1 MDYLIS
7 GISFTALS
15 VVAVFA
21 FAYYRRWQETARDYE
36 SALGQLHSLRE
47 FTEASA
53 HYGAGNFSPDGLVIV
68 NSEGT
73 IVQSNLQMQ
82 TLFECSAEEL
92 TGSDLSS
99 LFPNNRMLNLEDL
112 RPGASQTKRMIMAMD
127 GIGDRFQ
134 GLRKDGTYFS
144 AEIAILRGEF
154 ELNDLFAVSI
164 RDISDRIQVA
174 MGFLETTLDA
184 IFAYDIETMA
194 FIYAN
199 KGAEKQFGYS
209 RDELLTMQPQEIID
223 KQSWSIFKEQ
233 YERAVCGDSDQ
244 ARRTIIFETRAG
256 DKRTVEISMHFVDH
270 DANSYVVSTGRDVTD
285 RIQALNDV
293 EVKSIE
299 LQKLNLQLQSERE
312 NLEAEVKDRTKQL
325 EKAWKRAEEANHAKS
340 SFLASMS
347 HEIRTPMNGVVGMIE
362 LLLGSSLDEDQRQK
376 LLTVQ
381 DSSQSLL
388 TIIDEILDF
397 SKVEAGRIELSRDDV
412 NLRELTKSV
421 YNSLLPLADRSG
433 VKLGMYHDPSLPP
446 QILSDI
452 TRLRQIINNIVGNAI
467 KFSGSQEQQGE
478 VQLRFENT
486 GNNVMRIV
494 VEDNGIGISRDA
506 LQSIFE
512 PFEQESESTV
522 KHFGGTGLGL
532 PITKALVEKMNG
544 VIQVVS
550 RQSEFTRFTIE
561 LPIEVTASS
570 DSDHTIGDLPALENT
585 LCILFSSDERR
596 SKDWRDWLV
605 GEGADVICIS
615 DWPHLLST
623 FNLQSDSSYKLV
635 SVILNEEPDEQMRD
649 QITIE
654 LQQRK
659 LDSFVMFSDRESFHE
674 AASPSWQMLEDCPHE
689 NQNFENFLKH
699 CAGEKVAE
707 VLAEPDIEPSLPLVE
722 VKTEI
727 TDTDRISILVAED
740 NPINQSVI
748 GSQLEALGFNSTL
761 VSDGIEAL
769 EAWKRREHVLLLTD
783 LHMPNMDG
791 YTLAREI
798 RKMERSSERT
808 PIIAYTANA
817 VKGEKDRCLDCGMDD
832 YLTKPI
838 ALKDLEEKLQ
848 LWAEEAKQAVEK
860 TSEDLGLGD
869 ELDRSMENYP
879 TLDVGVLKK
888 LVGDKSELILRLLGT
903 YQESLRSGYE
913 KLVDAYNSN
922 DWETIHSTAHTLK
935 SSSRSVGALPL
946 GELFA
951 SLEEAGRQSN
961 VALAAAGMARLT
973 EAVDAVQSELLSW
986 LNNPAQDSNVRDQI
1000 DTAEEL
1006 TTQ

>member
-1 MDYLIS
+1 MDYLFS

-21 FAYYRRWQETARDYE
+21 FAYFRRWQETVQDYE

-82 TLFECSAEEL
+82 TLFGCSAEEL
-92 TGSDLSS
+92 TGSPLSS
-99 LFPNNRMLNLEDL
+99 LFPNNRLINLEDL
-112 RPGASQTKRMIMAMD
+112 RPGANQTKRMIMAMD

-184 IFAYDIETMA
+184 IFAYDIESMV

-209 RDELLTMQPQEIID
+209 RDELLTMRPQEIID
-223 KQSWSIFKEQ
+223 DQSWSTFKEQ
-233 YERAVCGDSDQ
+233 YDRAVCGDSDQ
-244 ARRTIIFETRAG
+244 ARRTIIFKTRAG
-256 DKRTVEISMHFVDH
+256 GKRIVEVSMHFVDH
-270 DANSYVVSTGRDVTD
+270 DANSYVVSTGRDVTE
-285 RIQALNDV
+285 RIDALNDV

-299 LQKLNLQLQSERE
+299 LQQLNQELQSERE
-312 NLEAEVKDRTKQL
+312 NLEAEVRDRTQQL
-325 EKAWKRAEEANHAKS
+325 EQAWKKAEEANNAKS

-362 LLLGSSLDEDQRQK
+362 LLLTSSLDENQRQK

-412 NLRELTKSV
+412 DLRELTRSV

-433 VKLGMYHDPSLPP
+433 VKLGMYHDPSLAPK
-446 QILSDI
+446 ILSDT

-467 KFSGSQEQQGE
+467 KFSSGQDKKGE
-478 VQLRFENT
+478 VQLRFENM
-486 GNNVMRIV
+486 GKNIMRIV
-494 VEDNGIGISRDA
+494 VEDDGIGISRDA
-506 LQSIFE
+506 LQNIFE
-512 PFEQESESTV
+512 PFEQENESTV
-522 KHFGGTGLGL
+522 KRFGGTGLGL
-532 PITKALVEKMNG
+532 PITKALVEKMKG

-550 RQSEFTRFTIE
+550 RQNEFTRFTIE
-561 LPIEVTASS
+561 LPIEATVSEA
-570 DSDHTIGDLPALENT
+570 SDHENINLPALENT
-585 LCILFSSDERR
+585 LCVLFSSDERR

-615 DWPHLLST
+615 DWPNLLTT

-635 SVILNEEPDEQMRD
+635 SVILNEQPDELTRAR
-649 QITIE
+649 ISSE
-654 LQQRK
+654 LRQRK
-659 LDSFVMFSDRESFHE
+659 LDTFVMFSDQDSCHE
-674 AASPSWQMLEDCPHE
+674 AADSPWCILEDSPHE
-689 NQNFENFLKH
+689 NMNFENLLRH
-699 CAGEKVAE
+699 CSGEKATEVVAE
-707 VLAEPDIEPSLPLVE
+707 PEEQPCPAGSVDEP
-722 VKTEI
+722 EI
-727 TDTDRISILVAED
+727 MDTDRINILVAED

-838 ALKDLEEKLQ
+838 ALKDLEAKLQ
-848 LWAEEAKQAVEK
+848 LWAEEAKQAVEQ
-860 TSEDLGLGD
+860 TSEELGLGD
-869 ELDRSMENYP
+869 ELDRNMENYP
-879 TLDVGVLKK
+879 ILDVGVLKK
-888 LVGDKSELILRLLGT
+888 LVGDKRELILRLLGT
-903 YQESLRSGYE
+903 YQESLSRGYE
-913 KLVDAYNSN
+913 KLVAAYDGN

-951 SLEEAGRQSN
+951 LLEEAGRQSN
-961 VALAAAGMARLT
+961 VALAASGMARLS
-973 EAVDAVQSELLSW
+973 EAVDAVQSELLPW
-986 LNNPAQDSNVRDQI
+986 LNDSSRGSAARDLHNS
-1000 DTAEEL
+1000 AEEL

>member
-1 MDYLIS
+1 MDYLFS

-21 FAYYRRWQETARDYE
+21 FVYYRRWRESVQDYE
-36 SALGQLHSLRE
+36 NALGQLHSLRE
-47 FTEASA
+47 YTEASA

-82 TLFECSAEEL
+82 SLFACSEEEL
-92 TGSDLSS
+92 TGSQLSS
-99 LFPNNRMLNLEDL
+99 LFPNNRLIDLEDL
-112 RPGASQTKRMIMAMD
+112 RPGASQAKRMIMAMD

-184 IFAYDIETMA
+184 IFAYDIETMI

-199 KGAEKQFGYS
+199 KGAEKQLGYS
-209 RDELLTMQPQEIID
+209 RDELLKMQPQEIID
-223 KQSWSIFKEQ
+223 VQSWPTFKEQ
-233 YERAVCGDSDQ
+233 YDRAVCGDSDQ
-244 ARRTIIFETRAG
+244 VRRTIVFNTCS
-256 DKRTVEISMHFVDH
+256 DKKRIVEVTMHFVDH
-270 DANSYVVSTGRDVTD
+270 DANSYVVSTGRDVTE
-285 RIQALNDV
+285 RVEALNDV

-299 LQKLNLQLQSERE
+299 LQQLNQELQSERA
-312 NLEAEVKDRTKQL
+312 NLEAEVKDRTRQL
-325 EKAWKRAEEANHAKS
+325 ENAWKKAEEANHAKS

-362 LLLGSSLDEDQRQK
+362 LLLASRLEEDQRQK

-397 SKVEAGRIELSRDDV
+397 SKVEAGRIELSKDDV
-412 NLRELTKSV
+412 DLPELTRSV

-433 VKLGMYHDPSLPP
+433 VRLYMYHDPALATK
-446 QILSDI
+446 ILSDI

-467 KFSGSQEQQGE
+467 KFSGGQNNKGE
-478 VQLRFENT
+478 VYLRFENM
-486 GNNVMRIV
+486 GRNIMRIV

-506 LQSIFE
+506 LQNIFE
-512 PFEQESESTV
+512 PFEQENESTV
-522 KHFGGTGLGL
+522 KRFGGTGLGL
-532 PITKALVEKMNG
+532 PITKALVEKMKG

-550 RQSEFTRFTIE
+550 RQHEFTRFTIE
-561 LPIEVTASS
+561 LPIETAAPAVT
-570 DSDHTIGDLPALENT
+570 DHDHAKIPELENT
-585 LCILFSSDERR
+585 LCVLFSSDERR

-605 GEGADVICIS
+605 SEGADVICIDEWS
-615 DWPHLLST
+615 DLLTT
-623 FNLQSDSSYKLV
+623 FNLQSDSNYKLV
-635 SVILNEEPDEQMRD
+635 SVILNEEPDELTR
-649 QITIE
+649 IRISKE
-654 LQQRK
+654 LQQRN
-659 LDSFVMFSDRESFHE
+659 LDAFVMFSDQVSMQSETD
-674 AASPSWQMLEDCPHE
+674 SPWLVLEDSPHE
-689 NQNFENFLKH
+689 NKNFESLLKH
-699 CAGEKVAE
+699 CAGELPAAVIAE
-707 VLAEPDIEPSLPLVE
+707 TEENPDAAVE
-722 VKTEI
+722 DDETRLM
-727 TDTDRISILVAED
+727 DTDRISILVAED

-748 GSQLEALGFNSTL
+748 SSQLEALGFNSTL
-761 VSDGIEAL
+761 VSDGLEAL

-798 RKMERSSERT
+798 RKMEHGCERT

-817 VKGEKDRCLDCGMDD
+817 VKGERDRCLDCGMDD

-838 ALKDLEEKLQ
+838 ALKDLEKKLQ
-848 LWAEEAKQAVEK
+848 LWAEEAKQAVEQ
-860 TSEDLGLGD
+860 TSEELGIGD
-869 ELDRSMENYP
+869 ELDRSMKNYP

-888 LVGDKSELILRLLGT
+888 LVGDKRELILRLLGT
-903 YQESLRSGYE
+903 YQESLSSGYE
-913 KLVDAYNSN
+913 KLVDAYESN

-961 VALAAAGMARLT
+961 VALAASGMARLT
-973 EAVDAVQSELLSW
+973 EAVDSVQEELQPW
-986 LNNPAQDSNVRDQI
+986 LKNSFGGANDLQGSS
-1000 DTAEEL
+1000 EEL
-1006 TTQ
+1006 TV